1 MSENNIV
8 TFTEEDLISKK
19 EMREQY
25 IDRLDILEK
34 VRALF
39 LIPELNLMSTGMVAK
54 FFDVPAETIKKTYQ
68 RNQEEI
74 DSDGAKM
81 LKVKDFFD
89 RDMMSHS
96 KNLKPAQGGVIVTL
110 EDGQT
115 YQLTNSKAIYFT
127 PRSVMRLAM
136 LLRDSEV
143 AREVRTRLLDAVTA
157 GMDKQQ
163 VADAIEDEHKML
175 RDLIADIVLSED
187 QDVRLNRMVK
197 YHDHMNGKILMLESE
212 KKQLTEEKTKAEDA
226 LQALTDGARR
236 WGSRETLNA
245 LIRATGAAY
254 AKRMNMPW
262 NSGPCI
268 GKMWRE
274 FYRRIYYSCGIQLDL
289 RSGKARLD
297 KIKESEW
304 PKVLKTAAALAEE
317 NGVKVAQVIG
327 DLNAKE
333 KKLA

>member
-54 FFDVPAETIKKTYQ
+54 FFDVPAETIKKAYQ
-68 RNQEEI
+68 RNQDEL
-74 DSDGAKM
+74 DADGAKL
-81 LKVKDFFD
+81 LKVKDIFD
-89 RDMMSHS
+89 
-96 KNLKPAQGGVIVTL
+96 GGVISTSRIQTVQGGAIVTCD
-110 EDGQT
+110 DGQKFRLSNRGSV
-115 YQLTNSKAIYFT
+115 YYT

-136 LLRDSEV
+136 ILRDSEV
-143 AREVRTRLLDAVTA
+143 AREVRTRLLDAVTT
-157 GMDKQQ
+157 GMNKQQ

>member
-34 VRALF
+34 VRAIF

-54 FFDVPAETIKKTYQ
+54 FFDVPVETIRWEYMQNK
-68 RNQEEI
+68 EEI
-74 DSDGAKM
+74 DSDG
-81 LKVKDFFD
+81 VK
-89 RDMMSHS
+89 SLSS
-96 KNLKPAQGGVIVTL
+96 KDLRVSLDDQTLLPNGKSGVFVTATDGTKYNLPHRST
-110 EDGQT
+110 T
-115 YQLTNSKAIYFT
+115 YYT

-143 AREVRTRLLDAVTA
+143 AREVRTRLLDAVTS

-245 LIRATGAAY
+245 LIRATGVAY